1 MVATLLER
9 MPVGEG
15 RAEQERI
22 ARGSAAVAYSG
33 GADTVSLIRFR
44 FLSST
49 GELIYFYHL
58 ERRRRA
64 NVLPRYGM
72 LPRSRR

>member
-9 MPVGEG
+9 MPVGEE

-33 GADTVSLIRFR
+33 GSDTVSLISIS
-44 FLSST
+44 L
-49 GELIYFYHL
+49 LYH
-58 ERRRRA
+58 
-64 NVLPRYGM
+64 
-72 LPRSRR
+72 

>member
-33 GADTVSLIRFR
+33 GADTVGPVCI
-44 FLSST
+44 
-49 GELIYFYHL
+49 
-58 ERRRRA
+58 
-64 NVLPRYGM
+64 LPFI
-72 LPRSRR
+72 S